1 MRASMGASS
10 WELAL
15 VLMDLAILKVRATQR
30 GGGWGAISETQV
42 TSAATPL
49 LLPLTAKRGDAHVD
63 DADTTAAGLLSA
75 RPHLNGISHI
85 VGGGGLRA
93 SKCSSTINQVSPLLP

>member
-30 GGGWGAISETQV
+30 GGGAISETQV